1 MKTFLYLLAG
11 IAVVFA
17 ASWTY
22 KVNYQVQE
30 AEDRVAIL
38 TRAIDRERQALSVL
52 GAEWAYLNRPE
63 RLRALAETYYNE
75 LRLMPIEA
83 AHFADVGQVSF
94 PPDEI
99 GLAVQRIGA
108 QGSDL

>member
-1 MKTFLYLLAG
+1 MKHFLYLLAG
-11 IAVVFA
+11 VVVVLA

-30 AEDRVAIL
+30 AEDRVAALQRQIN
-38 TRAIDRERQALSVL
+38 RERGKIAVL

-63 RLRALAETYYNE
+63 RLRALAETYYAE
-75 LRLMPIEA
+75 LRLMPIDA
-83 AHFADVGQVSF
+83 SHFARISDVPL

-99 GLAVQRIGA
+99 GAAVQQIVARTN
-108 QGSDL
+108 

>member
-1 MKTFLYLLAG
+1 MKTVLYLLAG

-30 AEDRVAIL
+30 AEDRVAAL
-38 TRAIDRERQALSVL
+38 SRAIDRERTAIAVL

-63 RLRALAETYYNE
+63 RLRALSETYYAE
-75 LRLMPIEA
+75 LRLMPIDS
-83 AHFADVGQVSF
+83 AHFGEVGQVAF

-99 GLAVQRIGA
+99 GLAVQQIVAREN
-108 QGSDL
+108 

>member
-11 IAVVFA
+11 VIVVFA

-22 KVNYQVQE
+22 NVNYKVQA
-30 AEDRVAIL
+30 AEDRVARLQRDIN
-38 TRAIDRERQALSVL
+38 RERATIAVL

-63 RLRALAETYYNE
+63 RLRALSETYYNE
-75 LRLMPIEA
+75 LRLMPINA
-83 AHFADVGQVSF
+83 TDFVKLKDVPL

-99 GLAVQRIGA
+99 GAAVQRIVA
-108 QGSDL
+108 RSN

>member
-1 MKTFLYLLAG
+1 MKNFFYLLAG
-11 IAVVFA
+11 VVVVLA

-30 AEDRVAIL
+30 AEERVASLQREIN
-38 TRAIDRERQALSVL
+38 RERSKIAVL

-63 RLRALAETYYNE
+63 RLRALAETYYTE
-75 LRLMPIEA
+75 LRLMPIDA
-83 AHFADVGQVSF
+83 SHFANISEVPL

-99 GLAVQRIGA
+99 AAAVQQIVARTN
-108 QGSDL
+108 

>member
-11 IAVVFA
+11 VLVVFT

-30 AEDRVAIL
+30 AEDRVSSLQREIN
-38 TRAIDRERQALSVL
+38 RERSAIAVL

-63 RLRALAETYYNE
+63 RLRALSEAYYTE
-75 LRLMPIEA
+75 LRLMPIDA
-83 AHFADVGQVSF
+83 SHFASVSEV
-94 PPDEI
+94 PMPLDEI
-99 GLAVQRIGA
+99 GVAVQQIVARTN
-108 QGSDL
+108 

>member
-11 IAVVFA
+11 VLVVFA

-30 AEDRVAIL
+30 AEERVANLQRRIN
-38 TRAIDRERQALSVL
+38 RERSAIAVL

-63 RLRALAETYYNE
+63 RLRALSETYYAE
-75 LRLMPIEA
+75 LRLMPIDA
-83 AHFADVGQVSF
+83 SHFAEISEV
-94 PPDEI
+94 PMPLDEI
-99 GLAVQRIGA
+99 GTVVQQIVARTN
-108 QGSDL
+108 

>member
-1 MKTFLYLLAG
+1 MKHFLYLLAG
-11 IAVVFA
+11 VVVVLA

-30 AEDRVAIL
+30 AEDRVAALQRQIN
-38 TRAIDRERQALSVL
+38 RERSKIAVL

-63 RLRALAETYYNE
+63 RLRALAETYYAE
-75 LRLMPIEA
+75 LRLMPIDA
-83 AHFADVGQVSF
+83 SHFASISEVPL

-99 GLAVQRIGA
+99 GAAVQQIVARTN
-108 QGSDL
+108 

>member
-11 IAVVFA
+11 VLVVFA

-30 AEDRVAIL
+30 AEDRVSSLQRQIN
-38 TRAIDRERQALSVL
+38 RERSAIAVL

-63 RLRALAETYYNE
+63 RLRALAETYYSE
-75 LRLMPIEA
+75 LRLMPIDA
-83 AHFADVGQVSF
+83 SHFADINEV
-94 PPDEI
+94 PMPEDEI
-99 GLAVQRIGA
+99 SSAVQQIVARTN
-108 QGSDL
+108 